1 MILSRNIS
9 FATSLVLTAII
20 AAGLGYYAGAAHV
33 PEARITAGPTASAPQ
48 TEPDTSAFPGP
59 FAGEM
64 MRVVDGDTFKARVQ
78 IWFGQEITTSVRVR
92 GFDAPEIKGKCAE
105 ESKAAQEATKMLREI
120 LASGPVTLHNIGPD
134 KYFGRVVASVH
145 VKLSDGRETDVAQMM
160 IAAGLGRP
168 YNGGTR
174 GGWCEKVAG
183 R

>member
-1 MILSRNIS
+1 MILSRNIG
-9 FATSLVLTAII
+9 FATALVLTAVT
-20 AAGLGYYAGAAHV
+20 AAGLGYYAGVAHV
-33 PEARITAGPTASAPQ
+33 PETHTTTDRSAPQ
-48 TEPDTSAFPGP
+48 PAPDTSAFPGP
-59 FAGEM
+59 FTSEIV
-64 MRVVDGDTFKARVQ
+64 RVVDGDTFKTRLQV
-78 IWFGQEITTSVRVR
+78 WFGQEMTTSVRVR

-120 LASGPVTLHNIGPD
+120 LASGPVTLHDIGPD
-134 KYFGRVVASVH
+134 KYFGRVVASVR

-160 IAAGLGRP
+160 IAAGMGRP

>member
-1 MILSRNIS
+1 MILSRNIG
-9 FATSLVLTAII
+9 FASALVLTAIM
-20 AAGLGYYAGAAHV
+20 AAGLGYYAGTVHV
-33 PEARITAGPTASAPQ
+33 PETRITAGPTASAPQ
-48 TEPDTSAFPGP
+48 PAPDTSAFPGP
-59 FAGEM
+59 FAGEIV
-64 MRVVDGDTFKARVQ
+64 RIVDGDTFKARVQ

-92 GFDAPEIKGKCAE
+92 GYDAPEIKGKCAE
-105 ESKAAQEATKMLREI
+105 ESNAAQEATGMLREI

-145 VKLSDGRETDVAQMM
+145 VKLKDGVDTDVAQMM
-160 IAAGLGRP
+160 IAAGMGRP

>member
-9 FATSLVLTAII
+9 FVSGLVLTAII
-20 AAGLGYYAGAAHV
+20 AAGLGYYAGTVHV
-33 PEARITAGPTASAPQ
+33 PETRITTGPTASAPQ
-48 TEPDTSAFPGP
+48 PAPDTSAFPGP
-59 FAGEM
+59 FAGEIV
-64 MRVVDGDTFKARVQ
+64 RIVDGDTFKARVPV
-78 IWFGQEITTSVRVR
+78 WFGQKITTSVRIR

-105 ESKAAQEATKMLREI
+105 ESKAAQEATHMLREI

-134 KYFGRVVASVH
+134 KYFGRVVANVH

-160 IAAGLGRP
+160 IAAGMGRP

>member
-1 MILSRNIS
+1 MILSRNIG
-9 FATSLVLTAII
+9 FATALVLTAIM
-20 AAGLGYYAGAAHV
+20 AAGLGYYAGVAHV
-33 PEARITAGPTASAPQ
+33 PETRSTPPASTPQ
-48 TEPDTSAFPGP
+48 TELDASAFPGP
-59 FAGEM
+59 FAGAIV
-64 MRVVDGDTFKARVQ
+64 RVVDGDTFKARVQ
-78 IWFGQEITTSVRVR
+78 VWFGQEITTSVRVR

-105 ESKAAQEATKMLREI
+105 ESKAAQEATHMLREI

-160 IAAGLGRP
+160 IATGMGRP

>member
-9 FATSLVLTAII
+9 FATALVLTAII
-20 AAGLGYYAGAAHV
+20 AGGLGYYAGVAHV
-33 PEARITAGPTASAPQ
+33 PETRTTPPASTPQ
-48 TEPDTSAFPGP
+48 AELDASAFPGP
-59 FAGEM
+59 FPGALV
-64 MRVVDGDTFKARVQ
+64 RVVDGDTFKARVQ

-134 KYFGRVVASVH
+134 KFFGRVVASVH